1 MSVKY
6 FNPMTNLF
14 ILRVGRE
21 ETPTVWAAATLMTAI
36 HNRTVMVRILKTS
49 GALRKAQAEI
59 IAHDKRVLG
68 WVEIRGCGGNLY
80 VYIYMYVRVCVIC
93 GMRVLISPPPT
104 ERWPPG
110 WARATTW
117 WCKAAKWR
125 RRWLNCKCRVDT
137 KIVDRSSYLMVAFWT
152 VDLHG
157 PLPVMNGTPLYVA
170 TPLASVE
177 RSGCRQTRM
186 VFHVQKEGKKERGG
200 GGGGGR
206 RKGISLSFS

>member
-80 VYIYMYVRVCVIC
+80 VYIYVCACVC
-93 GMRVLISPPPT
+93 DMWYACAYFTAANREMAARLGESHHMVVQGGEMAT
-104 ERWPPG
+104 E
-110 WARATTW
+110 
-117 WCKAAKWR
+117 
-125 RRWLNCKCRVDT
+125 
-137 KIVDRSSYLMVAFWT
+137 VAQLQ
-152 VDLHG
+152 V
-157 PLPVMNGTPLYVA
+157 
-170 TPLASVE
+170 
-177 RSGCRQTRM
+177 
-186 VFHVQKEGKKERGG
+186 
-200 GGGGGR
+200 
-206 RKGISLSFS
+206 